1 MVSISI
7 IIPVY
12 NEVDGISAIVEAF
25 QTYLKKTRLD
35 AKILFVNDGSTDG
48 SLLEIEKVCL
58 KESNCHFIS
67 FEKNAGLSAAIKA
80 GFDYS
85 NTDWVGY
92 IDADLQTSPSD
103 FLSYE
108 PFLKEYDLITGKRM
122 NRKDSFVKNM
132 SSSFANWFRDSLLH
146 DGVSDSGCPLKM
158 IKRDLA
164 VSLPFFK
171 GMHRFIPA
179 LILMQGGK
187 VKEIP
192 VSHFPRKTG
201 KSKFHLWN
209 RLLSPFID
217 TLAVRWMMK
226 RKISY
231 KIEITD
237 KKSLS
242 SKVNE

>member
-1 MVSISI
+1 MTSISI
-7 IIPVY
+7 VIPVF
-12 NEVDGISAIVEAF
+12 NEVEGISSIVEAF
-25 QTYLKKTRLD
+25 QPYFKKTKLD
-35 AKILFVNDGSTDG
+35 AHILFVNDGSTDG
-48 SLLEIEKVCL
+48 SLAEIEKVCQ

-67 FEKNAGLSAAIKA
+67 FEKNAGLSSAIKA

-85 NTDWVGY
+85 KTDWVGY
-92 IDADLQTSPSD
+92 IDADLQTIPLD

-108 PFLKEYDLITGKRM
+108 PFLEEFDLITGKRM
-122 NRKDSFVKNM
+122 NRKDSFVKNL
-132 SSSFANWFRDSLLH
+132 SSSFANWFRDCLLH
-146 DGVSDSGCPLKM
+146 DGVSDSGCPLKI

-187 VKEIP
+187 LKEIP

-201 KSKFHLWN
+201 KSKFNLWN

>member
-1 MVSISI
+1 MASISI

-12 NEVDGISAIVEAF
+12 NEEEGISAILESF
-25 QTYLKKTRLD
+25 RPYLKKTKLD
-35 AKILFVNDGSTDG
+35 AHLLFVNDGSTDG
-48 SLLEIEKVCL
+48 SLAEIKTVCQN
-58 KESNCHFIS
+58 EPNCHFIS

-85 NTDWVGY
+85 TSDWVGY
-92 IDADLQTSPSD
+92 IDADLQTSPMD

-108 PFLKEYDLITGKRM
+108 PFLNEFDLITGKRV

-132 SSSFANWFRDSLLH
+132 SSSFANWFRDSMLH
-146 DGVSDSGCPLKM
+146 DGVSDSGCPLKI
-158 IKRDLA
+158 IKRELA
-164 VSLPFFK
+164 IALPFFK

-179 LILMQGGK
+179 LILMNGGK

-192 VSHFPRKTG
+192 VAHFPRKTG
-201 KSKFHLWN
+201 KSKFNLWN
-209 RLLSPFID
+209 RLLSPFLD

-231 KIEITD
+231 KIEFTD
-237 KKSLS
+237 QKNANKKIH
-242 SKVNE
+242 E